1 MDVGI
6 FIAIVVVAILV
17 EALIE
22 TVKIV
27 VAEPSWEHLVAFV
40 IGGGL
45 AFMFQVP
52 FIEYLPIELFFNGL
66 VSQIL
71 SALFVAVLIVRYSGK
86 INDLLEFLNYLKS
99 LGKSL

>member
-6 FIAIVVVAILV
+6 FVAIMIVAVLV

-22 TVKIV
+22 TLKIV
-27 VAEPSWEHLVAFV
+27 IAEPSWEHLVAFL

-71 SALFVAVLIVRYSGK
+71 SAFFVAVLIVRYSGK
-86 INDLLEFLNYLKS
+86 INDLLEFLKYLAS
-99 LGKSL
+99 LGKNL